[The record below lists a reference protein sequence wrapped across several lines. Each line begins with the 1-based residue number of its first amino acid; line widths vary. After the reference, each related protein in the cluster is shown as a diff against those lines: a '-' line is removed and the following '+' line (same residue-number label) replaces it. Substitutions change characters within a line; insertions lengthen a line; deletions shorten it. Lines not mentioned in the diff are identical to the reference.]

1 MTTSPVGM
9 SQNSRMASWSCA
21 RYSPIA
27 SSPRMR
33 SAGVEAF
40 EPNQPAQPMYAVYNA
55 TGTATRERQPDEERR
70 VLVAVCGAVRSMVC
84 GVAWVQLGRLV
95 AHNRSTGAR

>member
-1 MTTSPVGM
+1 MCRVRDAEGEGEGQWQGQGQRLTGSRSALTTSPVGM

-55 TGTATRERQPDEERR
+55 TGTATRERQPDE
-70 VLVAVCGAVRSMVC
+70 
-84 GVAWVQLGRLV
+84 
-95 AHNRSTGAR
+95 

>member
-1 MTTSPVGM
+1 MTTNPVGM

-21 RYSPIA
+21 RCSPIA

-40 EPNQPAQPMYAVYNA
+40 EPNQPAQPMYAVYSA
-55 TGTATRERQPDEERR
+55 RGTATREQQADEQQR
-70 VLVAVCGAVRSMVC
+70 VSVACDASVWA
-84 GVAWVQLGRLV
+84 QL
-95 AHNRSTGAR
+95 AQASHSQ